1 MTNKCTKFEALFT
14 FADEKTFQEH
24 LETCK
29 DCQAEDAKM
38 NAVSELI
45 KEVRP
50 HYLKHKKDMAKLKI
64 ACAVFAMCL
73 SATTLGVIN
82 FNTDISDTIKYGTT
96 LTAEDLGF
104 PVDAYGFVMVE

>member
-1 MTNKCTKFEALFT
+1 MTNKCTKYEALFT

-50 HYLKHKKDMAKLKI
+50 HYLKRKKDMAKLKI

-82 FNTDISDTIKYGTT
+82 LNTDISDTIKYGTT
-96 LTAEDLGF
+96 LTAEHLGF

>member
-1 MTNKCTKFEALFT
+1 MTNKCTKYEALFT

-45 KEVRP
+45 KEVSQ
-50 HYLKHKKDMAKLKI
+50 H
-64 ACAVFAMCL
+64 
-73 SATTLGVIN
+73 
-82 FNTDISDTIKYGTT
+82 
-96 LTAEDLGF
+96 
-104 PVDAYGFVMVE
+104 

>member
-1 MTNKCTKFEALFT
+1 MTNKCTKYEALFT

-29 DCQAEDAKM
+29 DWQDKKKKM

-50 HYLKHKKDMAKLKI
+50 HYLKRKKDMAKLKI

-82 FNTDISDTIKYGTT
+82 LNTDISDTIKYGTT